1 MEDEVSQA
9 AVTRAR
15 GDWVYLDKFSR
26 PSVCAG
32 FGTHV
37 GDGKDTHSGGPVA
50 KEISTQGVWC
60 LISMQ

>member
-32 FGTHV
+32 FGTQV
-37 GDGKDTHSGGPVA
+37 GDGKDTRSGRPGGYRDQHSR
-50 KEISTQGVWC
+50 SWC